1 MAFGLVGAVADI
13 AGVLMARNATGQ
25 LMVGGIDLL
34 GTLESANVLSFSYT
48 DNTSDKADD
57 FAVEIAD
64 PHRTWMQSMLPK
76 KGSEVQAIIKVS
88 NWTTPGDTRIFDCGT
103 FFIDEIAYA
112 GPPNVVGIKATSIPV
127 ATGIKTQKKYR
138 FWEDTP
144 IQAIAAQVS
153 AEHGL
158 ALVWD
163 VAKAIIKPLKRI
175 DQVEMPDLEF
185 LRDLAKDWSIK
196 LKIFN
201 RQLVMYSEEEYEA
214 KPPVYTILYG
224 ASNIISYQ
232 FTSVL
237 NDMYKKGKISYVSPK
252 TGEHIEGEYE
262 PETSPDTDAVNDET
276 SRVEDE
282 EDGGNGGAGGAPL
295 SRAPREIA
303 SGVDYS
309 SENAAA
315 KELAEQKA
323 KSKLREKNKW
333 EKECTLLLVGDPGY
347 LSGLCVQLLGFG
359 IFDGQWFIDT
369 SRHSI
374 SEEGYITELQMH
386 MALKGY

>member
-1 MAFGLVGAVADI
+1 V
-13 AGVLMARNATGQ
+13 
-25 LMVGGIDLL
+25 
-34 GTLESANVLSFSYT
+34 
-48 DNTSDKADD
+48 
-57 FAVEIAD
+57 
-64 PHRTWMQSMLPK
+64 
-76 KGSEVQAIIKVS
+76 
-88 NWTTPGDTRIFDCGT
+88 
-103 FFIDEIAYA
+103 
-112 GPPNVVGIKATSIPV
+112 
-127 ATGIKTQKKYR
+127 
-138 FWEDTP
+138 
-144 IQAIAAQVS
+144 
-153 AEHGL
+153 
-158 ALVWD
+158 
-163 VAKAIIKPLKRI
+163 

-201 RQLVMYSEEEYEA
+201 RQLIMYSEEEYEA
-214 KPPVYTILYG
+214 KPPVYTLLYG

-237 NDMYKKGKISYVSPK
+237 NDMYAEGKVAYMSPE
-252 TGEHIEGEYE
+252 TGENYEGTFEAEEPPEGTEAVNEDTTRIEGNEG
-262 PETSPDTDAVNDET
+262 A
-276 SRVEDE
+276 
-282 EDGGNGGAGGAPL
+282 GGNGATLRTPK
-295 SRAPREIA
+295 EIA

-315 KELAEQKA
+315 AEAAKQKA

-333 EKECTLLLVGDPGY
+333 EKECTIVVVGDPGY

-374 SEEGYITELQMH
+374 SEEGYVTELQMH